1 MLTKYN
7 MDKEYVS
14 MHIEEGKEFMGVSC
28 ENCHVKVN
36 MLRPQK
42 YFRCECGAYNILM
55 DGHFTKP
62 FFAPDFGPPASI
74 IEFEGKFNKIFDD
87 SLYMS

>member
-42 YFRCECGAYNILM
+42 L
-55 DGHFTKP
+55 
-62 FFAPDFGPPASI
+62 
-74 IEFEGKFNKIFDD
+74 
-87 SLYMS
+87 